1 LDFLV
6 LLEHF
11 PETARCSGVHFK
23 AALSDS
29 QTFINMQSEEA
40 VRGPFRPTKVIV
52 LSELTIREKEMYYQ
66 LLVANRAKFFRD
78 EEGRFVGNVRILAPH
93 VKKIDNELRKR
104 NEASNYSLTF
114 QDRLTRLKTEG
125 FIDVTVI
132 SQHPLDYNSY
142 PRFTALIANNGD
154 TVRPKLRPLFWVM
167 KIVEDIYDYR
177 FLHEKHDIE
186 REDESPSFDLMILI
200 FPVFVVRRLGTNV
213 GLKSIVD
220 QTCWDLLYS
229 VHQYRSEYLELEVF
243 GRFLHEF
250 YDHDDLL
257 FFLYVRSVIAK
268 VLNISFKTRWQKK
281 VAGAAQPTSLWIS
294 YREAS
299 HIARIVFGTDND
311 ALYRDFMRLIVPQM
325 VGERTQT
332 TDSRRIDI
340 TEYLHLSVVG
350 YHQSQ
355 NQDQNQGKGC
365 VYTYVY
371 VV

>member
-1 LDFLV
+1 
-6 LLEHF
+6 
-11 PETARCSGVHFK
+11 
-23 AALSDS
+23 
-29 QTFINMQSEEA
+29 
-40 VRGPFRPTKVIV
+40 
-52 LSELTIREKEMYYQ
+52 
-66 LLVANRAKFFRD
+66 
-78 EEGRFVGNVRILAPH
+78 
-93 VKKIDNELRKR
+93 
-104 NEASNYSLTF
+104 
-114 QDRLTRLKTEG
+114 
-125 FIDVTVI
+125 
-132 SQHPLDYNSY
+132 
-142 PRFTALIANNGD
+142 
-154 TVRPKLRPLFWVM
+154 
-167 KIVEDIYDYR
+167 
-177 FLHEKHDIE
+177 
-186 REDESPSFDLMILI
+186 
-200 FPVFVVRRLGTNV
+200 
-213 GLKSIVD
+213 
-220 QTCWDLLYS
+220 
-229 VHQYRSEYLELEVF
+229 
-243 GRFLHEF
+243 LHEF